1 MSTTYITNPL
11 SSEPPA
17 AVKPYEDEFDAGRDC
32 SFCCFTYIFCCL
44 PVILGMA
51 RS

>member
-17 AVKPYEDEFDAGRDC
+17 KNKLYEEELDKGRDC